1 MGAFLDAVHNFFYIA
16 KEKLVSAFVKVK
28 NAMTRFFQ
36 KALDMMRASLDK
48 LRTRVRGLLMG
59 SAHFFRKIGDK
70 YQEGTRNYSV
80 DTELGDWNEVTVTR
94 TVGVNDIPPQ
104 YRTLDDEF
112 EVDDTK
118 EIDEALSC

>member
-1 MGAFLDAVHNFFYIA
+1 
-16 KEKLVSAFVKVK
+16 
-28 NAMTRFFQ
+28 
-36 KALDMMRASLDK
+36 
-48 LRTRVRGLLMG
+48 MG

-94 TVGVNDIPPQ
+94 TVDVNDIPPQ